1 MLSPE
6 ENRLLLALHSER
18 IEEHL
23 ARIASFDRLS
33 GSKGEEEAVRYIE
46 EVLSK
51 AGIRYSID
59 RYPMLLSN
67 PRGAELRVFE
77 GKAVRHIPA
86 KTRSFSGDTG
96 VSPRKGTLRWIDPA
110 SLFTDPFLFHLGEK
124 TLERDLEGLIVCTPV
139 LNPIQVLQ
147 LEKRGAVAS
156 IQVWEGKE
164 ELIHEGINDPV
175 WGTPTPDQLRYY
187 TNIPL
192 LVISQKQGEE
202 LKSLCGSG
210 RRVEGEVTTKV
221 EASWYRVPQ
230 VEAEVGP
237 QNETLPYVLLGCH
250 LDSWYKGATD
260 NGTGNALV
268 LAILEI
274 LQTHGSDLRYPVKAV
289 FWSGHSNGR
298 YAGSAAYAR
307 SRFLDLWNRCLGY
320 INIDMPGL
328 RGATDYTRIASG
340 PELYDA
346 AFHIVREITGQE
358 GTYVKPVRGW
368 DQSFQNIGVSPF
380 FVWAS
385 TLPKDHPDCTANSFM
400 SYWWHTEED
409 LLPYHDPRILLQDG
423 KIYTLAAYRL
433 GTTPEKLFKPERL
446 LEAVESR
453 LLQLEGEGGTVFPF
467 SSLLAVWRD
476 FRISFTNRW
485 SQWSALTHT
494 DTFTYS
500 ENVSSAARD
509 PANQTESA
517 VLAQP
522 GNANHPSPFLSF
534 LRCLKL
540 LNRLYYTEKEGYTQ
554 DFALEQEALPG
565 LSRVRYLQDPLLKEA
580 ERELLLHYLHQQG
593 NRFLETLDRARTELA
608 GIQLSR

>member
-1 MLSPE
+1 MPSPE
-6 ENRLLLALHSER
+6 ENRLLGALQAER

-46 EVLSK
+46 EVLAK
-51 AGIRYSID
+51 VGIRYSID
-59 RYPMLLSN
+59 RYPVLLSN
-67 PRGAELRVFE
+67 PRRAELRVYE

-86 KTRSFSGDTG
+86 KTRSFSGVTG
-96 VSPRKGTLRWIDPA
+96 DSPRKGPLRWIDPA
-110 SLFTDPFLFHLGEK
+110 SLVSDPLLFLLGEK
-124 TLERDLEGLIVCTPV
+124 KLERDLEGLIVCTPV

-164 ELIHEGINDPV
+164 ELIHEGINDPI

-187 TNIPL
+187 TNLPL
-192 LVISQKQGEE
+192 VVISQKQGEE
-202 LKSLCGSG
+202 LKFLCRSG
-210 RRVEGEVTTKV
+210 RQVVGEVTTEV
-221 EASWYRVPQ
+221 ETGWYRVPQ
-230 VEAEVGP
+230 LEAEVGP
-237 QNETLPYVLLGCH
+237 KDETLPYVLLGCH

-260 NGTGNALV
+260 NGTGNALA
-268 LAILEI
+268 LAILEV
-274 LQTHGSDLRYPVKAV
+274 LHTHGYDLRYPVKAV

-307 SRFLDLWNRCLGY
+307 SRFPDLWNRCMGY

-346 AFHIVREITGQE
+346 AFHIVSEITGQE

-385 TLPKDHPDCTANSFM
+385 TLPQDHPDCTANSFM

-409 LLPYHDPRILLQDG
+409 LLPHHDHHILLQDG
-423 KIYTLAAYRL
+423 KLYTLAAYRL
-433 GTTPEKLFKPERL
+433 GTTPQKLFKPERL
-446 LEAVESR
+446 LEAIESR
-453 LLQLEGEGGTVFPF
+453 LLQLEGEGGTAFPF
-467 SSLLAVWRD
+467 STLLKGWKG
-476 FRISFTNRW
+476 FRHLFTSRW
-485 SQWSALTHT
+485 SEWS
-494 DTFTYS
+494 TFAHP
-500 ENVSSAARD
+500 ENCSSAEPDRANRIASAAIPHPENMSS
-509 PANQTESA
+509 PA
-517 VLAQP
+517 
-522 GNANHPSPFLSF
+522 PFLSF

-540 LNRLYYTEKEGYTQ
+540 LNRLYYTEKEGYAQ
-554 DFALEQEALPG
+554 DFALEQDALPG
-565 LSRVRYLQDPLLKEA
+565 LSRMKYLQDPLLGEA
-580 ERELLLHYLHQQG
+580 ERELLHHYLIQQE
-593 NRFLETLDRARTELA
+593 NRFLETLDRATTELA

>member
-1 MLSPE
+1 
-6 ENRLLLALHSER
+6 LHSER

-96 VSPRKGTLRWIDPA
+96 GIPRRGPLRWIDPA

-156 IQVWEGKE
+156 IPVWEGKE

-187 TNIPL
+187 TNLPL

-202 LKSLCGSG
+202 LKSLCRSG

-385 TLPKDHPDCTANSFM
+385 TLPKDHPDSTANSFM

-500 ENVSSAARD
+500 ENVSSATRD